1 MTKWRDSFVPC
12 RLEPF
17 FFSLP
22 RNKKTSTQAPTE
34 LAPLKRSSAESG
46 PVPST
51 EIPSE
56 LSTVSAVSEVL
67 SDPTLPT
74 PGTESSGNN
83 AKSSKGARECPVCYV
98 RQPIEVFPR
107 LTYCSHL
114 TCHSCMVQYL
124 QLQISESRVNLTCPE
139 CSEQLH
145 PNDIYGILAD
155 KPQVIEKY
163 EEFSLR
169 RVLMSDPDTRWCPA
183 PDCSYAVIATS
194 CAACPE
200 LKCERP
206 GCGASF
212 CYHCKMI
219 WHSNQTCDEARAKR
233 RSIASSPIE
242 IDVKPGD
249 IKACPRCRT
258 YIVKMND
265 GSCNH
270 MMCALC
276 GVEFCWLCLKEISDL
291 HYLSPSGCTFWG
303 KKPWSRKKKIVW
315 QVGMLVGAPLGIA
328 IVTGLAV
335 PAIVFG
341 FPVWLGRKLHQR
353 MKYTKKL
360 KRIVAVTGGVIGG
373 VVLSPVLASLAISVG
388 VPILL
393 AYVYG
398 VVLVSLCRDGT
409 CGVASRSSNLR
420 LNVDENILTMTAGD
434 AATERA
440 FLLRDMERQSSSQL
454 DANGSSS
461 GDGQKDMQIQVDICE
476 QHISGSIGSGGDRSN
491 VEALS
496 TRTFETAYFD
506 ERSIRTLES
515 SAGACAVSL
524 QEGASLKGLNGSLTG
539 DNRSPNADEV
549 KKSANFDECKSTYAH
564 STLSGEYH
572 SAKSVLESAVE
583 PDLTVPLR
591 RLESRVSFY
600 ADETSCDGVIVA
612 NSDED
617 ENESLLV
624 CLKPR
629 HIPNRHSYVEERK
642 SLSISKCSLPS
653 CKHESLSQAVG
664 EEAEFLMLPSDVVF
678 KQSLPADQFHAKA
691 VRSKE
696 FESACGRTASAML
709 SSIVELATASCSE
722 SNNMLSRKTRDV
734 LTVCQSRR
742 LSGLSPANTT
752 SYILQEDS
760 LGSRSM
766 PDIRD
771 SQEKQGK

>member
-1 MTKWRDSFVPC
+1 
-12 RLEPF
+12 
-17 FFSLP
+17 
-22 RNKKTSTQAPTE
+22 
-34 LAPLKRSSAESG
+34 
-46 PVPST
+46 
-51 EIPSE
+51 
-56 LSTVSAVSEVL
+56 
-67 SDPTLPT
+67 
-74 PGTESSGNN
+74 
-83 AKSSKGARECPVCYV
+83 
-98 RQPIEVFPR
+98 
-107 LTYCSHL
+107 
-114 TCHSCMVQYL
+114 
-124 QLQISESRVNLTCPE
+124 
-139 CSEQLH
+139 
-145 PNDIYGILAD
+145 
-155 KPQVIEKY
+155 
-163 EEFSLR
+163 
-169 RVLMSDPDTRWCPA
+169 
-183 PDCSYAVIATS
+183 
-194 CAACPE
+194 
-200 LKCERP
+200 
-206 GCGASF
+206 
-212 CYHCKMI
+212 
-219 WHSNQTCDEARAKR
+219 
-233 RSIASSPIE
+233 
-242 IDVKPGD
+242 
-249 IKACPRCRT
+249 
-258 YIVKMND
+258 
-265 GSCNH
+265 
-270 MMCALC
+270 
-276 GVEFCWLCLKEISDL
+276 
-291 HYLSPSGCTFWG
+291 
-303 KKPWSRKKKIVW
+303 
-315 QVGMLVGAPLGIA
+315 
-328 IVTGLAV
+328 
-335 PAIVFG
+335 
-341 FPVWLGRKLHQR
+341 

-624 CLKPR
+624 CLKPSMLQPLCFLITNSCIPG

-760 LGSRSM
+760 
-766 PDIRD
+766 
-771 SQEKQGK
+771 